1 MKPSA
6 REPIY
11 KSESR
16 RRIVKSV
23 IFTAAV
29 LAIFSICY
37 AYLNQG
43 AGGWIHTAIIVLW
56 TLGPPLWFLIE
67 HSILFDNWEN
77 GEAVEHFRHAQGL
90 ATKFWIGI
98 AGLLT
103 AIYAS
108 AIWLPK

>member
-1 MKPSA
+1 MIHTA

-16 RRIVKSV
+16 RRIVNAV

-29 LAIFSICY
+29 LAIFSIFY
-37 AYLNQG
+37 AYSNRG
-43 AGGWIHTAIIVLW
+43 ENSWIHTAIIVIW
-56 TLGPPLWFLIE
+56 TLGPPIWFLVE
-67 HSILFDNWEN
+67 HLILFDNWEN
-77 GEAVEHFRHAQGL
+77 GEAVEHFRNAQGL

-108 AIWLPK
+108 TLLLPK